1 MAHTTILRWVQHYT
15 PELEKRWSR
24 FARRRVRGEW
34 ACLYRAVDKAGK
46 DRRFRSE
53 QETRRERGEAFLRKV
68 MKGQRL
74 PTKII
79 LDA

>member
-15 PELEKRWSR
+15 PELEKRWSQ
-24 FARRRVRGEW
+24 FARTVG
-34 ACLYRAVDKAGK
+34 G
-46 DRRFRSE
+46 FPSE